1 MNLPVIKEGP
11 SGFSG
16 EFSIEQ
22 STDDGAIVTGGD
34 KDRDY
39 DRDYDG
45 KGTRIGTKIGTK
57 MGGVGV
63 DENGVSFGLS
73 VRIVSLLIVVSIVVP
88 IVVIP
93 S

>member
-1 MNLPVIKEGP
+1 MLHLKRGA
-11 SGFSG
+11 SGISG

-45 KGTRIGTKIGTK
+45 KGTTIVTK